1 MDKNVIKQII
11 LNQQDFIGRIKLQ
24 SRNVCFEENANYVL
38 VGIRRA
44 GKSYMLYQHI
54 QHLVANGH
62 SIEEMLFINFEDE
75 RISDIRKEDLYLIL
89 EAYRELFA
97 FQPIIFLD
105 EIQNVEG
112 WEHFARRLADEKYRV
127 FITGS
132 NAHMLSRE
140 ISSTLGGRYLTK
152 EIRPFSFS
160 EYLEYHN
167 IHLPQHWELSPIRAD
182 VVRLFSDYFYYGGL
196 SEVFDIQDKKSW
208 LQSLYQ
214 KILYSDIVM
223 RKGVRNERSLRLLIR
238 KLADS
243 VMQPTAI
250 KRLQDI
256 LQGDGTKITRD
267 TIGSYLDYLHE
278 SYLTFGISSFTDSI
292 SQRESIKKR
301 YFYDNGILNLFLFLP
316 ETKLLENLVAI
327 KLYNKYGDDLYYYNK
342 NVEVDFCVPND
353 GLLIQASYRMIDEA
367 TRNREIGALQKLS
380 KFIKPQRCIIVTYD
394 QEEIIQSNDLD
405 VQIEVIPAYKFMLM
419 AL

>member
-24 SRNVCFEENANYVL
+24 SRDVCFEENANYVL

-105 EIQNVEG
+105 EIQNVDG

-292 SQRESIKKR
+292 SQRESVKKR

-353 GLLIQASYRMIDEA
+353 GLLIQASYRIIDEA

>member
-167 IHLPQHWELSPIRAD
+167 IHLLQHWELSPIRAD

-278 SYLTFGISSFTDSI
+278 SYLTFGISSFTDSV
-292 SQRESIKKR
+292 SQRESVKKR

-353 GLLIQASYRMIDEA
+353 GLLIQASYRIIDEA

>member
-24 SRNVCFEENANYVL
+24 SRDVCFEENANYVL

-105 EIQNVEG
+105 EIQNVDG

-278 SYLTFGISSFTDSI
+278 SYLTFGISSFTDSV
-292 SQRESIKKR
+292 SQRESVKKR

>member
-353 GLLIQASYRMIDEA
+353 GLLIQASYRIIDEA

-419 AL
+419 VL

>member
-75 RISDIRKEDLYLIL
+75 RISDIRKEDLYLVL

-167 IHLPQHWELSPIRAD
+167 IHLLQHWELSPIRAD

-278 SYLTFGISSFTDSI
+278 SYLTFGISSFTDSV

-394 QEEIIQSNDLD
+394 QEEIVQSNDLD